1 MKRAENFAIHLQ
13 QLKAFDQCDP
23 DFTKALDLFSAKL
36 TPSHSLTSRR
46 YSIWSEVRLLLD
58 DAFLRAIENYPGA
71 WEFELL
77 GGTRLSVMGKQP
89 PEWRVNPAVIE
100 NSSGYDR
107 TELRA
112 NKIDQLEVKAA
123 DVLAVDWQISN
134 LQLWDMNLRYA
145 IRSAQDAVNDPYEP
159 SCEQFCRTLDS
170 VRRLLSVLDALRP
183 GRTLYYG
190 NWFMDDRTR
199 PQATSYCE
207 LCWRETKRW
216 VGLMDAGEGPGKYF
230 PDARWRKLSNRY
242 CEIHDPSDPGSRYH
256 ADLPFRAAFRREL
269 EALRGRGYS
278 GFAFRFPLPN
288 GADTQELRKTAYD
301 QVHSRLR
308 PATTSLTAKLG
319 LREKIWILHE
329 EGLHQAEIARRLG
342 VSRQAVSKA
351 WKSLRELVLK
361 RQAEV
366 YIDPGTGEPSIKPSV
381 LAELKTLHAQ
391 GVPISEIARHTRL
404 FKRTVQALVGR
415 LD

>member
-269 EALRGRGYS
+269 E
-278 GFAFRFPLPN
+278 
-288 GADTQELRKTAYD
+288 DRK
-301 QVHSRLR
+301 
-308 PATTSLTAKLG
+308 
-319 LREKIWILHE
+319 
-329 EGLHQAEIARRLG
+329 
-342 VSRQAVSKA
+342 
-351 WKSLRELVLK
+351 
-361 RQAEV
+361 
-366 YIDPGTGEPSIKPSV
+366 SV
-381 LAELKTLHAQ
+381 
-391 GVPISEIARHTRL
+391 V
-404 FKRTVQALVGR
+404 
-415 LD
+415 

>member
-1 MKRAENFAIHLQ
+1 M
-13 QLKAFDQCDP
+13 
-23 DFTKALDLFSAKL
+23 LF
-36 TPSHSLTSRR
+36 
-46 YSIWSEVRLLLD
+46 
-58 DAFLRAIENYPGA
+58 
-71 WEFELL
+71 
-77 GGTRLSVMGKQP
+77 
-89 PEWRVNPAVIE
+89 
-100 NSSGYDR
+100 
-107 TELRA
+107 
-112 NKIDQLEVKAA
+112 
-123 DVLAVDWQISN
+123 
-134 LQLWDMNLRYA
+134 
-145 IRSAQDAVNDPYEP
+145 RS
-159 SCEQFCRTLDS
+159 
-170 VRRLLSVLDALRP
+170 
-183 GRTLYYG
+183 
-190 NWFMDDRTR
+190 
-199 PQATSYCE
+199 
-207 LCWRETKRW
+207 
-216 VGLMDAGEGPGKYF
+216 
-230 PDARWRKLSNRY
+230 
-242 CEIHDPSDPGSRYH
+242 
-256 ADLPFRAAFRREL
+256 
-269 EALRGRGYS
+269 YS